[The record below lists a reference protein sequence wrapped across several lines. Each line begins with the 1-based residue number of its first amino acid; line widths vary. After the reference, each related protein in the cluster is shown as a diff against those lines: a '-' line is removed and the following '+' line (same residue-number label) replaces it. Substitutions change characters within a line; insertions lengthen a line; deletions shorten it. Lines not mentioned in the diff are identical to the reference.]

1 MAGFVKLNR
10 DLLEWAW
17 SDNAVTFGVY
27 AKFLLLAAWKEIEY
41 HGVRLKRGELLTNQS
56 EIAQQTGLSR
66 QQVRTVLDRLKATNK
81 ITIKQSGRNS
91 IITMLDYDCETDFN
105 QIDNRFSTT
114 CQPDSNQTSLLK
126 EEYKEDEEPK
136 NARSREGG
144 ELSESFEKFWSVYPK
159 KTAKKDAFKAWQ
171 KLKPDE
177 ELLNNILSSLEQQKK
192 SVQWTKEEGQYIPY
206 PATWLNG
213 RRWEDDVTQYQQQKA
228 RADNG
233 KSGATAARGFAP
245 SSGFVP
251 TSNVN
256 RWWEEDDTCTG
267 EDKK

>member
-1 MAGFVKLNR
+1 M
-10 DLLEWAW
+10 
-17 SDNAVTFGVY
+17 
-27 AKFLLLAAWKEIEY
+27 
-41 HGVRLKRGELLTNQS
+41 
-56 EIAQQTGLSR
+56 
-66 QQVRTVLDRLKATNK
+66 
-81 ITIKQSGRNS
+81 ITA
-91 IITMLDYDCETDFN
+91 Y
-105 QIDNRFSTT
+105 
-114 CQPDSNQTSLLK
+114 QPLVNQTSLLK

-177 ELLNNILSSLEQQKK
+177 ELLNKILSSLEQQKK
-192 SVQWTKEEGQYIPY
+192 SAQWTKEGGQYIPY

-213 RRWEDDVTQYQQQKA
+213 RRWEDDMTQYQQQKA

-233 KSGATAARGFAP
+233 KSGATTTRE
-245 SSGFVP
+245 FVP
-251 TSNVN
+251 TRNVN